1 MVIPNGTILLAAE
14 LVREGP
20 DLLLIGPDGDRVLI
34 QGYFT
39 LAEPPVLMKE
49 GGAMMRANLVAP
61 LAGPAAP
68 GQYGIG
74 HTEFS

>member
-1 MVIPNGTILLAAE
+1 M
-14 LVREGP
+14 
-20 DLLLIGPDGDRVLI
+20 

-74 HTEFS
+74 QTEFS